1 MKKTIYALLICSTLT
16 VALPALSVST
26 FAAPAE
32 PVADTSVDTT
42 SDVLARKPYTE
53 WRYKVINGKLYK
65 RLYDATN
72 EKWLTDWIPC

>member
-1 MKKTIYALLICSTLT
+1 MKKTLYALLICSTLT

-32 PVADTSVDTT
+32 SIADTSVDTT

-65 RLYDATN
+65 RLYDATH

>member
-1 MKKTIYALLICSTLT
+1 MKKTLYALLICSTLT
-16 VALPALSVST
+16 VALPALSVSS

-32 PVADTSVDTT
+32 SIADTSVDTT

-72 EKWLTDWIPC
+72 EKWLTDLIPC